1 MLQSYA
7 FFAKCNHYL
16 LNVVFFLYF
25 CSMKRTLFTGHMK
38 MADMIATNY
47 DLILMLPRFGIPLG
61 FGDKSVK
68 EVCRER
74 NVDENFF
81 LTVCNIYSFDDYRP
95 DDEEVA
101 RIESGLV
108 VEHLQASHRYY
119 IEERLPH
126 LQHHLDHIADS
137 AGEQSAVILKKY
149 FSDYCREVRDHV
161 RREEK
166 NLGQM
171 LEEMRNGTTRKSVMS
186 DHYQKSHDNIKDK
199 LSDLTQIIYKYI
211 PGERLNEEMMELVFD
226 ILQLSRDLE
235 KHAMIEELLL
245 QPTEDCQLSDR
256 EQDVLE
262 LVALGLSS
270 KEIAGRLNIAVNTV
284 NTHRKSITKKT
295 GIKSVA
301 GLAVYAMLKKN

>member
-1 MLQSYA
+1 
-7 FFAKCNHYL
+7 
-16 LNVVFFLYF
+16 
-25 CSMKRTLFTGHMK
+25 MK
-38 MADMIATNY
+38 MADMIASNY

-61 FGDKSVK
+61 FGEKSVK

-74 NVDENFF
+74 GVDENFF

-95 DDEEVA
+95 DDDEVA
-101 RIESGLV
+101 AIDHRLV

-126 LQHHLDHIADS
+126 MQHHLDHVAES
-137 AGEQSAVILKKY
+137 AGDQSSALLKKY
-149 FSDYCREVRDHV
+149 FADYCREVRDHV
-161 RREEK
+161 RREER
-166 NLGQM
+166 NLISM
-171 LEEMRNGTTRKSVMS
+171 LDTLSDGEPLSKAVT
-186 DHYQKSHDNIKDK
+186 DHYVKSHDNIKDK

-226 ILQLSRDLE
+226 IMQLSRDLE

-245 QPTEDCQLSDR
+245 MPPEDYDLSDR
-256 EQDVLE
+256 EQEVLV
-262 LVALGLSS
+262 LVAQGLSS
-270 KEIAGRLNIAVNTV
+270 KEIAAKLNIAVNTV

-301 GLAVYAMLKKN
+301 GLAVYAMLKNN

>member
-1 MLQSYA
+1 MTVS
-7 FFAKCNHYL
+7 
-16 LNVVFFLYF
+16 
-25 CSMKRTLFTGHMK
+25 KRTIFTSRMK
-38 MADMIATNY
+38 MADMIASNY

-61 FGDKSVK
+61 FGEKSVK

-74 NVDENFF
+74 GVDENFF

-101 RIESGLV
+101 AIDHRLV

-126 LQHHLDHIADS
+126 MQHHLDHVAES
-137 AGEQSAVILKKY
+137 AGDQSSAVLKKY
-149 FSDYCREVRDHV
+149 FADYCREVRDHV
-161 RREEK
+161 RREER
-166 NLGQM
+166 NLISM
-171 LEEMRNGTTRKSVMS
+171 LDTLSDGEPLSKAVS
-186 DHYQKSHDNIKDK
+186 DHYVKSHDNIKDK

-226 ILQLSRDLE
+226 IMQLNRDLE

-245 QPTEDCQLSDR
+245 MPPEDYDLSDR
-256 EQDVLE
+256 EQEVLV
-262 LVALGLSS
+262 LVAQGLSS
-270 KEIAGRLNIAVNTV
+270 KEIAAKLNIAVNTV

>member
-1 MLQSYA
+1 
-7 FFAKCNHYL
+7 
-16 LNVVFFLYF
+16 
-25 CSMKRTLFTGHMK
+25 MK
-38 MADMIATNY
+38 MADMIASNY

-61 FGDKSVK
+61 FGEKSVK
-68 EVCRER
+68 EVCRDR
-74 NVDENFF
+74 GVDENFF

-101 RIESGLV
+101 AIDHRLV

-126 LQHHLDHIADS
+126 MQHHLDHVAES
-137 AGEQSAVILKKY
+137 AGDQSSAVLKKY
-149 FSDYCREVRDHV
+149 FADYCREVRDHV
-161 RREEK
+161 RREER
-166 NLGQM
+166 NLISM
-171 LEEMRNGTTRKSVMS
+171 LDTLSDGEPLSKAVT
-186 DHYQKSHDNIKDK
+186 DHYVKSHDNIKDK

-226 ILQLSRDLE
+226 IMQLSRDLE

-245 QPTEDCQLSDR
+245 MPPEDYDLSDR
-256 EQDVLE
+256 EQEVLV
-262 LVALGLSS
+262 LVAQGLSS
-270 KEIAGRLNIAVNTV
+270 KEIAAKLNIAVNTV

-301 GLAVYAMLKKN
+301 GLAVYAMLKNN

>member
-1 MLQSYA
+1 
-7 FFAKCNHYL
+7 
-16 LNVVFFLYF
+16 
-25 CSMKRTLFTGHMK
+25 MK
-38 MADMIATNY
+38 MADMIASNY

-61 FGDKSVK
+61 FGEKSVK

-74 NVDENFF
+74 GVDENFF

-101 RIESGLV
+101 AIDHRLV

-126 LQHHLDHIADS
+126 MQHHLDHVAES
-137 AGEQSAVILKKY
+137 AGDQSSAVLKKY
-149 FSDYCREVRDHV
+149 FADYCREVRDHV
-161 RREEK
+161 RREER
-166 NLGQM
+166 NLISM
-171 LEEMRNGTTRKSVMS
+171 LDNLSDGEPLSKAVT
-186 DHYQKSHDNIKDK
+186 DHYVKSHDNIKDK

-226 ILQLSRDLE
+226 IMQLSRDLE

-245 QPTEDCQLSDR
+245 MPPEDYDLSDR
-256 EQDVLE
+256 EQEVLV
-262 LVALGLSS
+262 LVAQGLSS
-270 KEIAGRLNIAVNTV
+270 KEIAAKLNIAVNTV

>member
-1 MLQSYA
+1 MS
-7 FFAKCNHYL
+7 
-16 LNVVFFLYF
+16 
-25 CSMKRTLFTGHMK
+25 KRTIFTGRMK
-38 MADMIATNY
+38 MADMIASNY

-68 EVCRER
+68 EVCREN

-101 RIESGLV
+101 RIENRLV

-119 IEERLPH
+119 INERLPH

-137 AGEQSAVILKKY
+137 AGEQQAAVLKKY
-149 FSDYCREVRDHV
+149 FADYCREVRAHV
-161 RREEK
+161 RQEEK
-166 NLGQM
+166 NLEQM
-171 LEEMRNGTTRKSVMS
+171 LEELRSGQGRAVS
-186 DHYQKSHDNIKDK
+186 DHYLKSHDNIRDK
-199 LSDLTQIIYKYI
+199 LGDLTQIIYKYI
-211 PGERLNEEMMELVFD
+211 PGERLNEEMVELVFD
-226 ILQLSRDLE
+226 IMQLSRDLE

-245 QPTEDCQLSDR
+245 LPPEDYSLSDR

-262 LVALGLSS
+262 LVAQGLSS
-270 KEIAGRLNIAVNTV
+270 KEIAERLNIAVNTV
-284 NTHRKSITKKT
+284 NTHRKSITRKT

-301 GLAVYAMLKKN
+301 GLAVYAMLKKS

>member
-1 MLQSYA
+1 MTVS
-7 FFAKCNHYL
+7 
-16 LNVVFFLYF
+16 
-25 CSMKRTLFTGHMK
+25 KRTIFTSRMK
-38 MADMIATNY
+38 MADMIASNY

-61 FGDKSVK
+61 FGEKSVK

-74 NVDENFF
+74 GVDENFF

-101 RIESGLV
+101 AIDHRLV

-126 LQHHLDHIADS
+126 MQHHLDHVAES
-137 AGEQSAVILKKY
+137 AGDQSSAVLKKY
-149 FSDYCREVRDHV
+149 FADYCREVRDHV
-161 RREEK
+161 RREER
-166 NLGQM
+166 NLISM
-171 LEEMRNGTTRKSVMS
+171 LDTLSDGEPLSKAVT
-186 DHYQKSHDNIKDK
+186 DHYVKSHDNIKDK

-226 ILQLSRDLE
+226 IMQLSRDLE

-245 QPTEDCQLSDR
+245 MPPEDYDLSDR
-256 EQDVLE
+256 EQEVLV
-262 LVALGLSS
+262 LVAQGLSS
-270 KEIAGRLNIAVNTV
+270 KEIAAKLNIAVNTV

>member
-1 MLQSYA
+1 
-7 FFAKCNHYL
+7 
-16 LNVVFFLYF
+16 
-25 CSMKRTLFTGHMK
+25 MK
-38 MADMIATNY
+38 MADMIASNY

-61 FGDKSVK
+61 FGEKSVK
-68 EVCRER
+68 EVCRDR
-74 NVDENFF
+74 GVDENFF

-101 RIESGLV
+101 AIDHRLV

-126 LQHHLDHIADS
+126 MQHHLDHVAES
-137 AGEQSAVILKKY
+137 AGDQSSALLKKY
-149 FSDYCREVRDHV
+149 FADYCREVRDHV
-161 RREEK
+161 RREER
-166 NLGQM
+166 NLISM
-171 LEEMRNGTTRKSVMS
+171 LDTLSDGEPLSKAVT
-186 DHYQKSHDNIKDK
+186 DHYVKSHDNIKDK

-226 ILQLSRDLE
+226 IMQLSRDLE

-245 QPTEDCQLSDR
+245 MPPEDYDLSDR
-256 EQDVLE
+256 EQEVLV
-262 LVALGLSS
+262 LVAQGLSS
-270 KEIAGRLNIAVNTV
+270 KEIAAKLNIAVNTV

-301 GLAVYAMLKKN
+301 GLAVYAMLKNN

>member
-1 MLQSYA
+1 
-7 FFAKCNHYL
+7 
-16 LNVVFFLYF
+16 
-25 CSMKRTLFTGHMK
+25 MK
-38 MADMIATNY
+38 MADMIASNY

-61 FGDKSVK
+61 FGEKSVK

-74 NVDENFF
+74 GVDENFF

-101 RIESGLV
+101 AIDHRLV

-126 LQHHLDHIADS
+126 MQHHLDHVAES
-137 AGEQSAVILKKY
+137 AGDQSSAVLKKY
-149 FSDYCREVRDHV
+149 FADYCREVRDHV
-161 RREEK
+161 RREER
-166 NLGQM
+166 NLIAM
-171 LEEMRNGTTRKSVMS
+171 LDNLSDGEPLSKAVT
-186 DHYQKSHDNIKDK
+186 DHYVKSHDNIKDK

-226 ILQLSRDLE
+226 IMQLSRDLE

-245 QPTEDCQLSDR
+245 MPPEDYDLSDR
-256 EQDVLE
+256 EQEVLV
-262 LVALGLSS
+262 LVAQGLSS
-270 KEIAGRLNIAVNTV
+270 KEIAAKLNIAVNTV

-301 GLAVYAMLKKN
+301 GLAVYAMLKNN

>member
-1 MLQSYA
+1 
-7 FFAKCNHYL
+7 
-16 LNVVFFLYF
+16 
-25 CSMKRTLFTGHMK
+25 MK
-38 MADMIATNY
+38 MADMIASNY

-61 FGDKSVK
+61 FGEKSVK

-74 NVDENFF
+74 GVDENFF

-101 RIESGLV
+101 AIDHRLV

-126 LQHHLDHIADS
+126 MQHHLDHVAES
-137 AGEQSAVILKKY
+137 AGDQSSAVLKKY
-149 FSDYCREVRDHV
+149 FADYCREVREHV
-161 RREEK
+161 RREER
-166 NLGQM
+166 NLISM
-171 LEEMRNGTTRKSVMS
+171 LDNLSDGEPLSKAVT
-186 DHYQKSHDNIKDK
+186 DHYVKSHDNIKDK

-226 ILQLSRDLE
+226 IMQLSRDLE

-245 QPTEDCQLSDR
+245 MPPEDYDLSDR
-256 EQDVLE
+256 EQEVLV
-262 LVALGLSS
+262 LVAQGLSS
-270 KEIAGRLNIAVNTV
+270 KEIAAKLNIAVNTV

-301 GLAVYAMLKKN
+301 GLAVYAMLKNN

>member
-1 MLQSYA
+1 MTVS
-7 FFAKCNHYL
+7 
-16 LNVVFFLYF
+16 
-25 CSMKRTLFTGHMK
+25 KRTIFTSRMK
-38 MADMIATNY
+38 MADMIASNY

-61 FGDKSVK
+61 FGEKSVK

-74 NVDENFF
+74 GVDENFF

-101 RIESGLV
+101 AIDHRLV

-126 LQHHLDHIADS
+126 MQHHLDHVAES
-137 AGEQSAVILKKY
+137 AGDQSSAVLKKY
-149 FSDYCREVRDHV
+149 FADYCREVREHV
-161 RREEK
+161 RREER
-166 NLGQM
+166 NLISM
-171 LEEMRNGTTRKSVMS
+171 LDTLSDGEPLSKAVT
-186 DHYQKSHDNIKDK
+186 DHYVKSHDNIKDK
-199 LSDLTQIIYKYI
+199 LSDLTLIIYKYI

-226 ILQLSRDLE
+226 IMQLSRDLE

-245 QPTEDCQLSDR
+245 MPPEDYDLSDR
-256 EQDVLE
+256 EQEVLV
-262 LVALGLSS
+262 LVAQGLSS
-270 KEIAGRLNIAVNTV
+270 KEIAAKLNIAVNTV

>member
-1 MLQSYA
+1 MTVS
-7 FFAKCNHYL
+7 
-16 LNVVFFLYF
+16 
-25 CSMKRTLFTGHMK
+25 KRTIFTSRMK
-38 MADMIATNY
+38 MADMIASNY

-61 FGDKSVK
+61 FGEKSVK

-74 NVDENFF
+74 GVDENFF

-101 RIESGLV
+101 AIDHRLV

-126 LQHHLDHIADS
+126 MQHHLDHVAES
-137 AGEQSAVILKKY
+137 AGDQSSAVLKKY
-149 FSDYCREVRDHV
+149 FADYCREVRDHV
-161 RREEK
+161 RREER
-166 NLGQM
+166 NLISM
-171 LEEMRNGTTRKSVMS
+171 LDTLSDGEPLSKAVS
-186 DHYQKSHDNIKDK
+186 DHYVKSHDNIKDK

-226 ILQLSRDLE
+226 IMQLSRDLE

-245 QPTEDCQLSDR
+245 MPPEDYDLSDR
-256 EQDVLE
+256 EQEVLV
-262 LVALGLSS
+262 LVAQGLSS
-270 KEIAGRLNIAVNTV
+270 KEIAAKLNIAVNTV

>member
-1 MLQSYA
+1 
-7 FFAKCNHYL
+7 
-16 LNVVFFLYF
+16 
-25 CSMKRTLFTGHMK
+25 MK
-38 MADMIATNY
+38 MADMIASNY

-61 FGDKSVK
+61 FGEKSVK

-74 NVDENFF
+74 GVDEDFF

-101 RIESGLV
+101 AIDHRLV

-126 LQHHLDHIADS
+126 MQHHLDHVAES
-137 AGEQSAVILKKY
+137 AGDQSSAVLKKY
-149 FSDYCREVRDHV
+149 FADYCREVRDHV
-161 RREEK
+161 RREER
-166 NLGQM
+166 NLISM
-171 LEEMRNGTTRKSVMS
+171 LDTLSDGEPLSKAVT
-186 DHYQKSHDNIKDK
+186 DHYVKSHDNIKDK

-226 ILQLSRDLE
+226 IMQLSRDLE

-245 QPTEDCQLSDR
+245 MPPEDYDLSDR
-256 EQDVLE
+256 EQEVLV
-262 LVALGLSS
+262 LVAQGLSS
-270 KEIAGRLNIAVNTV
+270 KEIAAKLNIAVNTV